1 MKMIGYFYMH
11 GTYTKVGGDEV
22 QNISPLS
29 KGEIFVNSEEHE
41 FWGLNKPKVDRSKL
55 NDQMWTTDII
65 LNLFIILNRLKLA
78 NAPTF
83 SKLLYLTL
91 VDPNFKQL
99 RTSTIRCLIH
109 RFRHLEK

>member
-41 FWGLNKPKVDRSKL
+41 F
-55 NDQMWTTDII
+55 
-65 LNLFIILNRLKLA
+65 
-78 NAPTF
+78 
-83 SKLLYLTL
+83 
-91 VDPNFKQL
+91 
-99 RTSTIRCLIH
+99 
-109 RFRHLEK
+109 

>member
-1 MKMIGYFYMH
+1 MH

-41 FWGLNKPKVDRSKL
+41 FWGLNKPKVDGSKW
-55 NDQMWTTDII
+55 NYQMWTTDII

-91 VDPNFKQL
+91 VYPNFKQL
-99 RTSTIRCLIH
+99 H
-109 RFRHLEK
+109 NNKVFNP